1 MRHKYN
7 AKPTTN
13 DGIRFSSKAES
24 QYYSNLLLRVRSGEI
39 IVFLRQVPFYLPGG
53 TRYVCDFLEFHSD
66 NTVHFVD
73 VKGMETPA
81 FIKNKKQVEAL
92 YAPIEIEVV
101 K

>member
-7 AKPTTN
+7 AKPTVTH
-13 DGIRFSSKAES
+13 GIRFDSKRES
-24 QYYSNLLLRVRSGEI
+24 QYYDNLLLRVRGGEV
-39 IVFLRQVPFYLPGG
+39 IVFLRQVPFHLPGR

-73 VKGMETPA
+73 VKGMETQSFKA
-81 FIKNKKQVEAL
+81 KKRMVEDL